1 MHSVCMFWRRDVTLN
16 FTDNQKWLRKYIF
29 LNFSMFVSVFLCFV
43 LSFFNQF
50 SVISIVVVIII
61 IIIIINIIICCF
73 SMRRKLSIV
82 FLFCFVFFLIALIG
96 YS

>member
-1 MHSVCMFWRRDVTLN
+1 MF
-16 FTDNQKWLRKYIF
+16 F
-29 LNFSMFVSVFLCFV
+29 FV
-43 LSFFNQF
+43 LFCLFSNQF
-50 SVISIVVVIII
+50 SVISIVVVIIIIII

-82 FLFCFVFFLIALIG
+82 FLFCFVLSFFLIALIG